1 MGILPR
7 DGQAAHVQALGRHV
21 QCDWRGGGRGLF
33 QVLPMAAMLVALG
46 LLMSLTGWVKQDLS
60 QSLMSLINTVVSV
73 ALHPVG
79 DAVIQLS

>member
-1 MGILPR
+1 MNRWEYYREMDRRRTFRRWAGMFNVI
-7 DGQAAHVQALGRHV
+7 GAAVAV
-21 QCDWRGGGRGLF
+21 
-33 QVLPMAAMLVALG
+33 VSILVALR
-46 LLMSLTGWVKQDLS
+46 LLMSLTGWVKQDLG

>member
-1 MGILPR
+1 MNRWEYYREMDRRRRAGMFNVI
-7 DGQAAHVQALGRHV
+7 GAAVAV
-21 QCDWRGGGRGLF
+21 VCI
-33 QVLPMAAMLVALG
+33 LVALG